1 MSVKWREPS
10 TFSRK
15 GSAMRPAKRRLLL
28 ALLAAVLLPVSGCQ
42 SLYTGLGIGTYWNE
56 KKLRDRNWWA
66 AKHAWDS
73 RFDCYANQLHIRD
86 FAKGFKAG
94 YMDVA
99 DGGTGCVPTFP
110 PREYWGWK
118 YQSCVGQARV
128 AAWFAG
134 YPHGARA
141 AEEDGIGN
149 YYQIQTSANIQH
161 QYAQHGML
169 DPTYQGIYPVP
180 ANAIP
185 NQYTMPQGINVTN
198 GFSDHGEFSLQS
210 ESPSDVPVTIT
221 DIQSK

>member
-1 MSVKWREPS
+1 
-10 TFSRK
+10 
-15 GSAMRPAKRRLLL
+15 
-28 ALLAAVLLPVSGCQ
+28 
-42 SLYTGLGIGTYWNE
+42 
-56 KKLRDRNWWA
+56 
-66 AKHAWDS
+66 
-73 RFDCYANQLHIRD
+73 
-86 FAKGFKAG
+86 
-94 YMDVA
+94 MDVA

-118 YQSCVGQARV
+118 YQSCVGQERV

-169 DPTYQGIYPVP
+169 DPAYQGIYPVP

-185 NQYTMPQGINVTN
+185 NQYNMPLGSNVPTE
-198 GFSDHGEFSLQS
+198 GAVHGEYSLQS
-210 ESPSDVPVTIT
+210 ESPSDVPVTFT